1 MQTAGIEARQ
11 AEAIALV
18 VKNAQGEL
26 VTKSDLR
33 QALSE
38 IKFDQKSNFE
48 TQNARLDGMGARLEK
63 LEADVLK
70 IALGMLQKGIKP
82 CIMRISASKNIS
94 PAGRTRSEQGFM
106 GIRSCRISATKDKSA
121 SRSGLAAL
129 AELMRKL
136 RLDAHFEC
144 LCEDMPLMKLLGI
157 RRLLAVAPHHR
168 KKVTLDIGA
177 TAVHCEKRSSEF
189 TYKKERG
196 YMPIVGHVAETG
208 MAVAAEFRGGSVS
221 PNARNYESVRQC
233 ERALPRG
240 VAPASTRL
248 LHSMNGTPEASAA
261 AVQWLRK
268 SGQQELELDCP
279 QAGDTLLSQG
289 GYIVFARKPKCDIA
303 AD

>member
-70 IALGMLQKGIKP
+70 IALRMLQKGIKP

-121 SRSGLAAL
+121 SRSGLAA
-129 AELMRKL
+129 
-136 RLDAHFEC
+136 
-144 LCEDMPLMKLLGI
+144 
-157 RRLLAVAPHHR
+157 VAPHHR
-168 KKVTLDIGA
+168 KKVTLDIDA

-196 YMPIVGHVAETG
+196 CMPIVGHIAETG

-221 PNARNYESVRQC
+221 PNARNYEFVRQC